1 MHSLNQKKD
10 LKLLLKSYKNQI
22 DDLIEKKYDT
32 LCDETSLNKA
42 CYYALEGP
50 AKRFRPCITLIVAD
64 LLKNNL
70 SASYGALAVEL
81 FHTASLIADDLP
93 SMDDDSERRD
103 KPALHKI
110 FGEGVALLSSYALIG
125 EGYQCILKNKEMH
138 LGKLDDLDVRGD
150 LAIGMLAQN
159 NGLNGAPSG
168 QFLDLY
174 PPEIN
179 QKNLDLIFYRKT
191 VLFFETAFVMG
202 WLFGGGDLDQLD
214 DLKKAA
220 YHFGMAF
227 QIYDDFCDLDQDRLK
242 GKEINYP
249 LSLGV
254 EKSKVYLKGH
264 TNECSLLLKKLGL
277 NGRHFQEMLNL
288 IEVQL

>member
-22 DDLIEKKYDT
+22 DDLIEKKYGVF
-32 LCDETSLNKA
+32 CDETSLNKA
-42 CYYALEGP
+42 CYYALEGS

-64 LLKNNL
+64 LLKNDL

-103 KPALHKI
+103 KPALHKVY
-110 FGEGVALLSSYALIG
+110 GEGVALLSSYALIG
-125 EGYQCILKNKEMH
+125 EGYQCVLKNKEM
-138 LGKLDDLDVRGD
+138 LFGKLSDLDVRGD

-159 NGLNGAPSG
+159 NGLDGAPSG

-191 VLFFETAFVMG
+191 VLFFETAFVIG

-214 DLKKAA
+214 DVKKAA
-220 YHFGMAF
+220 NHFGMAF

-249 LSLGV
+249 LSLGI

-277 NGRHFQEMLNL
+277 SGRHFLEMLNL
-288 IEVQL
+288 IEAPL

>member
-1 MHSLNQKKD
+1 MHSLNQKNE
-10 LKLLLKSYKNQI
+10 LKLLLKNYKNQI
-22 DDLIEKKYDT
+22 DDLIEKKYGSF
-32 LCDETSLNKA
+32 CDETSLNKA
-42 CYYALEGP
+42 CYYALKGS

-64 LLKNNL
+64 LLKNEL

-93 SMDDDSERRD
+93 SMDDDAERRE
-103 KPALHKI
+103 KPALHKVY
-110 FGEGVALLSSYALIG
+110 GEGVALLSSYALIG

-138 LGKLDDLDVRGD
+138 LGALKDLDVRGD

-159 NGLNGAPSG
+159 NGLDGAPSG

-214 DLKKAA
+214 DVKKAA

-249 LSLGV
+249 LSLGI
-254 EKSKVYLKGH
+254 EASKEYLKGH
-264 TNECSLLLKKLGL
+264 TNECGLLLKKLGL
-277 NGRHFQEMLNL
+277 SGRHFQEMLNL
-288 IEVQL
+288 IEAPL